1 MSTAAII
8 GSDAKHAASLLR
20 SGGVIGMPTE
30 TVYGLAALASN
41 ERAVKRVFDIKGR
54 PYDHP
59 LIIHLSPSEDV
70 TNWGVFNSDAIALAQ
85 SFWPGPLTLLV
96 PRTTRVP
103 DWVTGGR
110 DTVALRVPSHPV
122 TESLLELVADGV
134 VAPSANLFGKVSPTQ
149 AKHVF
154 DDLGEQVDYIL
165 DGGPSQHGV
174 ESTIVECI
182 NAATI
187 LRPGAIS
194 TEDIEAVIRISMSAD
209 TGESRAP
216 GMLASHYAPAARVVL
231 VDTVEDLNIHLSQ
244 LSASGT
250 TCVSLHFES
259 VQEYAFHLYSSLRL
273 ADESGVDVV
282 VALLPPAS
290 GLGIAIRDRLRK
302 ASH

>member
-1 MSTAAII
+1 
-8 GSDAKHAASLLR
+8 
-20 SGGVIGMPTE
+20 
-30 TVYGLAALASN
+30 
-41 ERAVKRVFDIKGR
+41 
-54 PYDHP
+54 
-59 LIIHLSPSEDV
+59 
-70 TNWGVFNSDAIALAQ
+70 
-85 SFWPGPLTLLV
+85 
-96 PRTTRVP
+96 
-103 DWVTGGR
+103 
-110 DTVALRVPSHPV
+110 
-122 TESLLELVADGV
+122 
-134 VAPSANLFGKVSPTQ
+134 
-149 AKHVF
+149 
-154 DDLGEQVDYIL
+154 LGEQVDYIL

-231 VDTVEDLNIHLSQ
+231 VDTVEDLNIHLSH

-250 TCVSLHFES
+250 TCVALHFES
-259 VQEYAFHLYSSLRL
+259 VQEYAFHLYSSLRQ

-282 VALLPPAS
+282 VAVLPPAS
-290 GLGIAIRDRLRK
+290 GLGTAIRDRLRK